1 MLDDFVLINHTFND
15 VPFINIY
22 PLGDVHLGSKE
33 CNIELFKQWIEMV
46 QSDPFGYVVVIG
58 DVMNMGL
65 KNSKSNVYEE
75 VLTPVQQKE
84 ALYEFPVVEVKG
96 REIERETT
104 TRDEEIFN
112 TLDVTINIYSIE
124 KTINRKK
131 VSSLQISNELIKL
144 IDMAMKEMK
153 FTMET
158 NEEIENV
165 DKNVYRRLLRYT
177 AGIDVR
183 TGKLVRRK

>member
-1 MLDDFVLINHTFND
+1 MITDKF
-15 VPFINIY
+15 
-22 PLGDVHLGSKE
+22 
-33 CNIELFKQWIEMV
+33 
-46 QSDPFGYVVVIG
+46 
-58 DVMNMGL
+58 
-65 KNSKSNVYEE
+65 EE
-75 VLTPVQQKE
+75 VFRVLNGFLTDESKYSPLVTKQ
-84 ALYEFPVVEVKG
+84 APLRPTTFPVVEVKSQ
-96 REIERETT
+96 EIERETT

-124 KTINRKK
+124 KTIDRKK

-158 NEEIENV
+158 NEEIENA

>member
-1 MLDDFVLINHTFND
+1 MITDKF
-15 VPFINIY
+15 
-22 PLGDVHLGSKE
+22 
-33 CNIELFKQWIEMV
+33 
-46 QSDPFGYVVVIG
+46 
-58 DVMNMGL
+58 
-65 KNSKSNVYEE
+65 EE
-75 VLTPVQQKE
+75 VFRVLNGFLTDESKYSPLVTKQ
-84 ALYEFPVVEVKG
+84 APLRPTTFPVVEVKG

-183 TGKLVRRK
+183 AGKLVRRK